1 MTDLINA
8 IDVATTAMTNQ
19 IAATSDDQLSAQTPC
34 TEWDAKALIEHTQ
47 GTCNFLTGVAGG
59 SPVDADLWE
68 GDASAA
74 FSKSATAALT
84 AWRDRGVEGT
94 VDLGGHEM
102 PASMVAAILAL
113 DVYLHTWDL
122 ATATGAP
129 LDMDEDICGTLLEM
143 TAPAMDGRRPD
154 GFAATVDVADDAPA
168 SQRLIA
174 YSGRSR

>member
-1 MTDLINA
+1 MTDLIDA

-34 TEWDAKALIEHTQ
+34 TEWDARALIEHTQ

-59 SPVDADLWE
+59 TPVEADLWE

-74 FSKSATAALT
+74 FSKSATAALS
-84 AWRDRGVEGT
+84 AWRDRGLDGT

-113 DVYLHTWDL
+113 DVYVHAWDL
-122 ATATGAP
+122 AKATGAT
-129 LDMDEDICGTLLEM
+129 LDMDDDICASLLEM
-143 TAPAMDGRRPD
+143 TGPAMDGRRPD
-154 GFAATVDVADDAPA
+154 GFAAVVEATADAPA

-174 YSGRSR
+174 YSGRAI